1 MKYKSHKGWYQ
12 IRHKEKFIKPIDEYM
27 ESCVQKDGYIYIQ
40 YKSMLERIAFRYAD
54 MNPKVKYFSIEPFN
68 IPYVK
73 PLDNKVHR
81 YFIDMYLEFING
93 SKFIVEIKSKGETI
107 RPIKPKKFTA
117 KSILN
122 YKESIETFVINQ
134 AKWKSAQEFA
144 KQKNLKFIILTEEQL
159 K

>member
-12 IRHKEKFIKPIDEYM
+12 IQHKEKFIKPIDEYM

-54 MNPKVKYFSIEPFN
+54 INPKVKYFSIEPFN

-107 RPIKPKKFTA
+107 RPIKPKKLTS

-122 YKESIETFVINQ
+122 YKESVETFIVNQ
-134 AKWKSAQEFA
+134 AKWKSAKEFA
-144 KQKNLKFIILTEEQL
+144 KKKNLKFVILTEEQL

>member
-1 MKYKSHKGWYQ
+1 
-12 IRHKEKFIKPIDEYM
+12 
-27 ESCVQKDGYIYIQ
+27 
-40 YKSMLERIAFRYAD
+40 MLERIAFRYAD
-54 MNPKVKYFSIEPFN
+54 INPKVKYFSIEPFN

-107 RPIKPKKFTA
+107 RPIKPKKLTS

-122 YKESIETFVINQ
+122 YKESVETFIVNQ
-134 AKWKSAQEFA
+134 AKWKSAKEFA
-144 KQKNLKFIILTEEQL
+144 KEKNLKFVILTEEQL